1 MRCLSFILAM
11 VLLPATLIF
20 STGCEGEVSFTTAEL
35 SEATMA
41 LGVDNQNKP
50 VDPTNVFKPGTEEIF
65 CSARLSNAPSD
76 TEINSVWI
84 YVTADNYE
92 IDSFAINTDGNRY
105 LQFSMNRPTSGWPE
119 GDYKLVLYIDG
130 EEAVSLPFSVQP

>member
-1 MRCLSFILAM
+1 MRYFSLALVI
-11 VLLPATLIF
+11 VLLTATLIF
-20 STGCEGEVSFTTAEL
+20 SAGCEGEVSFTTAKL

-41 LGVDNQNKP
+41 LGVDVESKP
-50 VDPTNVFKPGTEEIF
+50 VDPTSVFKPSTGEIF
-65 CSARLSNAPSD
+65 CSAKLSNAPDD
-76 TEINSVWI
+76 TVINSVWI

-92 IDSFAINTDGNRY
+92 IDSFAITTDGTRY
-105 LQFSMNRPTSGWPE
+105 LQFSMNRSATGWPE